1 MAFDEDVRKLLNEW
15 NVPGLGIA
23 LVQDNQIHATVR
35 VAHQNYS
42 QYTDVSSR
50 LTVLLI

>member
-23 LVQDNQIHATVR
+23 VVQDNQIHATVR
-35 VAHQNYS
+35 ATHQKHS
-42 QYTDVSSR
+42 CYTEVGSR
-50 LTVLLI
+50 LMVLLI

>member
-23 LVQDNQIHATVR
+23 VVQDNQIHATVR
-35 VAHQNYS
+35 AAHQNHLC
-42 QYTDVSSR
+42 YTDIGSR
-50 LTVLLI
+50 RTVLLI